1 MIFHNTYGGSGGD
14 IIIYNCNAKL
24 IILRGNSGSGKSTTA
39 KALQK
44 KFGHGTMLISQDV
57 IRREILYVR
66 DGVDTKAISLLMELA
81 NYGRENCEVVIL
93 EGILNSIWYK
103 ELFMMLL
110 SKYKHNIYAYY
121 FDLSFEETL
130 IRHMQKP
137 NCNEFGEAEMKKWWK
152 EKDYI
157 EGIKE
162 KILTKELSQ
171 EEIVDM
177 IYYDVTKN
185 ERDIF

>member
-1 MIFHNTYGGSGGD
+1 
-14 IIIYNCNAKL
+14 
-24 IILRGNSGSGKSTTA
+24 
-39 KALQK
+39 
-44 KFGHGTMLISQDV
+44 MLISQDV

-66 DGVDTKAISLLMELA
+66 DGVDTKAISLLMELT
-81 NYGRENCEVVIL
+81 NYGSENCEVVIL

-110 SKYKHNIYAYY
+110 SEYKQNIYAYY
-121 FDLSFEETL
+121 FDLTFEETL
-130 IRHMQKP
+130 IRHLQKP
-137 NCNEFGEAEMKKWWK
+137 NRNEFGEAEMKKWWK

-171 EEIVDM
+171 EEIVNM
-177 IYYDVTKN
+177 IYYDVTKSK
-185 ERDIF
+185 